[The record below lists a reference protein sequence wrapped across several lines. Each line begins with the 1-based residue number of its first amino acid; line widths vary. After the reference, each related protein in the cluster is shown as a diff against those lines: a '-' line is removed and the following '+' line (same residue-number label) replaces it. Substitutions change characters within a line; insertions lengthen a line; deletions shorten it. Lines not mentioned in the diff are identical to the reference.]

1 MTKEEKTP
9 FMIEWW
15 TKTFELIIDSQISR
29 ENLIE
34 IVRNSTT
41 HLKDGCQW
49 LFHTL
54 ERCEIP
60 LLIFSAGLGDIIQEW
75 IIQQCGSFKNMKIVS
90 NFMSFDYNSNII
102 TGFQGN
108 MIHIFN
114 KNEGVLLDTEYEKQI
129 ENRHNV
135 ILLGNFLRYMRI
147 LLMNILFYSSN

>member
-60 LLIFSAGLGDIIQEW
+60 LLIFSAGLATKVLIKPIT
-75 IIQQCGSFKNMKIVS
+75 QCINGESI
-90 NFMSFDYNSNII
+90 
-102 TGFQGN
+102 
-108 MIHIFN
+108 N
-114 KNEGVLLDTEYEKQI
+114 KSTN
-129 ENRHNV
+129 
-135 ILLGNFLRYMRI
+135 
-147 LLMNILFYSSN
+147 